1 MTMERP
7 HRRPMMSSML
17 NLATIKEKI
26 LEYRVFV
33 TMTLVNLVGDVTI
46 RLFWKFSSKAV
57 RDCDDVFLYRVIAS
71 SDKMTASKLAV
82 TKCGVAA
89 KILPSCDG

>member
-1 MTMERP
+1 
-7 HRRPMMSSML
+7 MMSSML
-17 NLATIKEKI
+17 NLATIKEKV

-33 TMTLVNLVGDVTI
+33 TMTLVNPVEDVTI

-57 RDCDDVFLYRVIAS
+57 RDCDAVFLYRVIAS

-82 TKCGVAA
+82 TECGVAA
-89 KILPSCDG
+89 KFLPLCDG

>member
-1 MTMERP
+1 
-7 HRRPMMSSML
+7 MMSSML
-17 NLATIKEKI
+17 NLATIKEKV

-33 TMTLVNLVGDVTI
+33 TMTLVNLVEDVTI

-57 RDCDDVFLYRVIAS
+57 RDCDAVFLYRVIAS